1 MPHPASLTA
10 LLKHRR
16 TLLLQGP
23 MGPFFA
29 RLAGFLEEHDQTV
42 YKVNFNGGDQLFY
55 RRKRTVAYTG
65 THDEWPEWLRSF
77 LILKRIDAV
86 VVFGQTRPVHA
97 AARAVA
103 REVGAELFVF
113 EEGYLRPDY
122 VTLECGG
129 VNGYSRVPR
138 CPVFYGSL
146 PDELPKGT
154 KPTYQRFS
162 VMAWYAAMY
171 SSAVALLRPRYRHHV
186 YHRPLHPLVEA
197 ARWARGGWRKL
208 VYAVKEHGVLREL
221 TTEARTK
228 RWFLLPL
235 QVHNDSQIVHHS
247 RYGTVEAVIDEV
259 MASFSRHAAKDDW
272 LVIKHHPMDR
282 AYSNY
287 SRYIEQR
294 AAVHGLSARV
304 RYVHDLHLPT
314 LLKHAKGVV
323 TVNSTT
329 GLQSLF
335 HKTPV
340 ITLGDCFYN
349 IPGLVFQGPLEAF
362 WQAPG
367 TVDESLYHRF
377 RQYLVTHT
385 QLNASFYG
393 ATPALDVLALHAVPD
408 HEDLPSMISQP
419 APLVDLPL
427 TRHAVQPLQAGVARL
442 AEQANDPALGGATE
456 AYDQV
461 RPLRP

>member
-1 MPHPASLTA
+1 MPHPASLLS

-29 RLAGFLEEHDQTV
+29 RLAGFLEEHGQTV
-42 YKVNFNGGDQLFY
+42 YKVNFNGGDQIFY
-55 RRKRTVAYTG
+55 RRRRSIPFVGRA
-65 THDEWPEWLRSF
+65 DEWPQWLRAL
-77 LILKRIDAV
+77 LIVKRIDAV
-86 VVFGQTRPVHA
+86 VLFGQTRPLHM

-103 REVGAELFVF
+103 RELGVEVFVF

-129 VNGYSRVPR
+129 VNGDSAVPR
-138 CPVFYGSL
+138 CPAFYGSL

-154 KPTYQRFS
+154 QPTHQRFS
-162 VMAWYAAMY
+162 VMAWYASVY
-171 SSAVALLRPRYRHHV
+171 SWGVTLLRPRYRHHV
-186 YHRPLHPLVEA
+186 YHRSIHPVVEA
-197 ARWARGGWRKL
+197 LRWARGGWRKL
-208 VYAVKEHGVLREL
+208 AYAVKEHGVLREL
-221 TTEARTK
+221 TAEARTK

-247 RYGTVEAVIDEV
+247 RYDTVEAVIDEV
-259 MASFSRHAAKDDW
+259 MASFSRYAAKDDW

-287 SRYIEQR
+287 SRYIAQR
-294 AAVHGLSARV
+294 AAVHGLSERV

-340 ITLGDCFYN
+340 IALGDCFYN

-377 RQYLVTHT
+377 RQYLVAHT
-385 QLNASFYG
+385 QLNVSFYG

-408 HEDLPSMISQP
+408 SEDLPSMISQP
-419 APLVDLPL
+419 APLTDLPL
-427 TRHAVQPLQAGVARL
+427 TRDTMQRPQAVVRR
-442 AEQANDPALGGATE
+442 AEQANDSALGDADDTYE
-456 AYDQV
+456 QV
-461 RPLRP
+461 QPLRP